1 MVVGTVLSVLGIAM
15 VQGFGERMGSMLSE
29 KTVEYV
35 QKVIQNKQHGVK
47 EDIEI
52 PEDVKI
58 EIEDKLIEYLK
69 GLAKPVRIGGVAYF
83 FYENIIEEEQQMLNE
98 KFEEL
103 WDAEEYEIITMM
115 ESWRVFDRMILIN
128 KETQGE
134 LIDEEFDDDM
144 AREVAKMINEE
155 IGRDVVE
162 SYVFY

>member
-1 MVVGTVLSVLGIAM
+1 MLVGTVLSVLGMAV

-29 KTVEYV
+29 KAAEYV
-35 QKVIQNKQHGVK
+35 KKVIQNKGQKV
-47 EDIEI
+47 EEIEI

-83 FYENIIEEEQQMLNE
+83 FYENITEKEQQMLNE

-115 ESWRVFDRMILIN
+115 ERWRVFDRMILIN

-155 IGRDVVE
+155 MGRDVVE

>member
-35 QKVIQNKQHGVK
+35 QKVIQNKQQGVK

-115 ESWRVFDRMILIN
+115 EDWEISERILCIN
-128 KETQGE
+128 KDT
-134 LIDEEFDDDM
+134 IFMDEVYDDEM